1 MPERLL
7 NVKMPKYDPKK
18 SYYELYWDLYL
29 QNEQVMAT
37 VCNESLARD
46 EILTEMLQ
54 IETFY

>member
-1 MPERLL
+1 
-7 NVKMPKYDPKK
+7 MPKYDPKK

-29 QNEQVMAT
+29 QNEQVKAT